1 MISQE
6 TLDTAIKFLN
16 MGRIT
21 AGEFVLG
28 LIEEGF
34 SSLKNILFSTMS
46 DILPIAF
53 AVAGAILVVNL
64 GWRLFKNFTR
74 G

>member
-1 MISQE
+1 MISDE
-6 TLDTAIKFLN
+6 TLTTAIKFLN

-34 SSLKNILFSTMS
+34 LNLKGILFSTMS
-46 DILPIAF
+46 DILPTAF
-53 AVAGAILVVNL
+53 AVAGEIPE
-64 GWRLFKNFTR
+64 
-74 G
+74 